1 MIKRDYY
8 EVLGVDRRASNGDI
22 KSAYRRLAL
31 QYHPDRNPGDPEAE
45 ERFKEA
51 SEAYEVLCDARRRD
65 IYDAYGHRGLEGAG
79 FHGFTDIGD
88 IFGSMGDIFE
98 EFFGAMGGMG
108 SRARRRARAGADMR
122 FDLTISFMEAAKGV
136 EKEISIT
143 RVVACETCEG
153 TGQEPGTGKQ
163 VCRACGGTGQIT
175 QRQGFFV
182 LQTTC
187 PQCRGAG
194 SRIDKPCKG
203 CRGAGRVSKH
213 ERIKVKVPA
222 GIENGMQL
230 VLRGKG
236 HEGEPG
242 APAGN
247 LFVYVSVTP
256 HDLFERAGEDIAVTV
271 PISFP
276 QAALGDEIEVPGLD
290 GEISVKIPAG
300 TDSGDEVR
308 IRGGG
313 LPSVHHG
320 GKGDEVVRFVVKTP
334 KKLSKKQREML
345 KRFMQEE

>member
-8 EVLGVDRRASNGDI
+8 EVLGIDRRASNGDI

-31 QYHPDRNPGDPEAE
+31 QYHPDRNPGDHEAE
-45 ERFKEA
+45 EMFKEA
-51 SEAYEVLCDARRRD
+51 SEAYEVLCDARRRE

-98 EFFGAMGGMG
+98 EFFGAMG

-136 EKEISIT
+136 EKEISVT

-153 TGQEPGTGKQ
+153 SGEAPGTGKQ

-182 LQTTC
+182 LQTAC
-187 PQCRGAG
+187 PQCGGAG
-194 SRIDKPCKG
+194 SRIEKPCDD

-213 ERIKVKVPA
+213 EKIKVKVPA

-236 HEGEPG
+236 HEGEQG
-242 APAGN
+242 ASAGN

-256 HDLFERAGEDIAVTV
+256 HDLFERSGEDIVVTV

-290 GEISVKIPAG
+290 GELSVKIPAG
-300 TDSGDEVR
+300 AETGDEAR
-308 IRGGG
+308 IKGKG
-313 LPSVHHG
+313 LPSVRHG
-320 GKGDEVVRFVVKTP
+320 GRGDEVVRFVIKTP
-334 KKLSKKQREML
+334 KKLSKKQKQLLEQFMRE
-345 KRFMQEE
+345 K